1 MKRLVTTLALSAAL
15 FAIPAMA
22 AVTVGKPAPD
32 FALTD
37 LQGKPVKLS
46 DYKGKFV
53 VLEWV
58 NPECPFV
65 EKHYSSSNMQTLQKD
80 AAAKQVTWLA
90 INSTNASHS
99 EYKSPEQM
107 RKWLAEQNAAPAATL
122 LDQDG
127 KVGRLYG
134 AKTTPHMYIINP
146 QGELVYAGAID
157 DKRSTNPADI
167 KTSKN
172 YVTVA
177 LNEAIAGKP
186 VSTASTTA
194 YGCSVKY

>member
-1 MKRLVTTLALSAAL
+1 MKRLAMLFALSAAL
-15 FAIPAMA
+15 VTASAMA
-22 AVTVGKPAPD
+22 ATVGKPAPD
-32 FALTD
+32 FTLSD
-37 LQGKPVKLS
+37 LQGKPVKLA

-65 EKHYSSSNMQTLQKD
+65 EKHYSSANMQGLQKD
-80 AAAKQVTWLA
+80 AARKQVTWLT

-99 EYKSPEQM
+99 EYKSPAEMDKWMKEQ
-107 RKWLAEQNAAPAATL
+107 KAAPAATL
-122 LDQDG
+122 LDKDG
-127 KVGRLYG
+127 KVGKLYG

-167 KTSKN
+167 ETSKN
-172 YVTVA
+172 YVTAA
-177 LNEAIAGKP
+177 LSEALAGKP
-186 VSTASTTA
+186 VSTTSTTA